1 MKICKVYP
9 TRSDCMMCADTWES
23 FSSDVSQMPD
33 CRTCCYNTQEYRL
46 VDFVNGLFNTYALLE
61 YRGKIEKV
69 SISRIHD
76 IREVPDTNE
85 VN

>member
-9 TRSDCMMCADTWES
+9 TRSDCVMYVDTLES
-23 FSSDVSQMPD
+23 LSGDISQTPD
-33 CRTCCYNTQEYRL
+33 CRTCCYNTQEYRFI
-46 VDFVNGLFNTYALLE
+46 DFVNGLFNTYALLE
-61 YRGKIEKV
+61 YKGKIEKV

-85 VN
+85 VD